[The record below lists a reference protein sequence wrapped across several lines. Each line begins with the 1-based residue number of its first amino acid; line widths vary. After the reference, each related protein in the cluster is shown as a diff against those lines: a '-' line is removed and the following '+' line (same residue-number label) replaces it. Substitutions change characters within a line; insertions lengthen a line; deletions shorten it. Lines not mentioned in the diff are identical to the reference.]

1 VRGCDPAWIRKLY
14 SFARKPDIVFYFRV
28 PVDVAVDRILAGRPK
43 LKHYEAGMDLNLSN
57 DIFESYRIFQSR
69 ITKEYESM
77 VRKDGFV
84 VVDGSLPIEEQQ
96 RLVRDKVSGL
106 MPKEV
111 AGKLMVGAE
120 LESRTPR

>member
-1 VRGCDPAWIRKLY
+1 
-14 SFARKPDIVFYFRV
+14 
-28 PVDVAVDRILAGRPK
+28 
-43 LKHYEAGMDLNLSN
+43 MDLNLSN

-77 VRKDGFV
+77 VRSEGFV
-84 VVDGSLPIEEQQ
+84 VVDGSLRIEEQQ

-111 AGKLMVGAE
+111 A
-120 LESRTPR
+120 SRTMGGDSV